1 MTERYLTITLQPD
14 WKSALRAA
22 GQVAKADTYQGEV
35 LKFETPAQFFGLTT
49 EKRWDIVRAAQSKGE
64 LTVRELAQVIN
75 REVKRVHEGIVNLAG
90 LGLLQRTESE
100 GAMFPCTSMHIDMY
114 LRAA

>member
-14 WKSALRAA
+14 WKSASRAA
-22 GQVAKADTYQGEV
+22 GQVAEADTYQGEV
-35 LKFETPAQFFGLTT
+35 LKFETLAQFIGQLT
-49 EKRWDIVRAAQSKGE
+49 EKRWDIVRTAQVKSE
-64 LTVRELAQVIN
+64 LAVRELVQVLN
-75 REVKRVHEGIVNLAG
+75 RDVKCVHEDIANLAE

-100 GAMFPCTSMHIDMY
+100 GVMFPCTTMHIDMY